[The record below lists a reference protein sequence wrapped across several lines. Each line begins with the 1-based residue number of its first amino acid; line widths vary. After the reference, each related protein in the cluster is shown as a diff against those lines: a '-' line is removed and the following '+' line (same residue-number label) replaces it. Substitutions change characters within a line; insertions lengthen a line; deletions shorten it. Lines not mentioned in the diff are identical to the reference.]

1 MKTVAKC
8 TSELGRRMARGYL
21 RYIIDMHKKGLC
33 WQGDWKDSDMKVR
46 SDGREFTITKVPEY
60 NISKDGMKEDFK
72 KFFEILFPYYMHE
85 SEETNSD
92 SGKIEKKKV
101 LPYYFLQFQQDC
113 AEVPHPQRESVKLE
127 NFQKFLGSHPAFM
140 SPLAMTTFIGD
151 LFISCDN
158 LRHHNAEFLPLQ
170 DKTAKMVDW
179 IDHAKNLCKPFRD
192 IYYLVTSAAYEPGY
206 WYFLNFL
213 RNFIQH
219 MRMDKPD
226 QDIAVSGI
234 MIGYHLEIY
243 VPPFILFVLNNCD
256 MNSLFLSSSWN
267 RFEESQ

>member
-1 MKTVAKC
+1 
-8 TSELGRRMARGYL
+8 
-21 RYIIDMHKKGLC
+21 MHKKGLC
-33 WQGDWKDSDMKVR
+33 WQGDWKDSDMKVQ

-85 SEETNSD
+85 SEETNSV
-92 SGKIEKKKV
+92 SGKIKKKKV
-101 LPYYFLQFQQDC
+101 LPCYFLQFQQDC
-113 AEVPHPQRESVKLE
+113 AGVPHPQR
-127 NFQKFLGSHPAFM
+127 
-140 SPLAMTTFIGD
+140 D
-151 LFISCDN
+151 CDN
-158 LRHHNAEFLPLQ
+158 LRHHNAELLPLQ
-170 DKTAKMVDW
+170 DTTAKMVDW

-206 WYFLNFL
+206 WYFLKFL

-243 VPPFILFVLNNCD
+243 VPPLILFVLNNCD
-256 MNSLFLSSSWN
+256 MNSMFLSSSWN